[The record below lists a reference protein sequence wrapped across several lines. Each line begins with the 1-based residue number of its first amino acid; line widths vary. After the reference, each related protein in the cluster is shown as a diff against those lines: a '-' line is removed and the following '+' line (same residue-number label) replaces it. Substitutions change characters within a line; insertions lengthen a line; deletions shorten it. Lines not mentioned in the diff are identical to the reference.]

1 MTRLQKYIPR
11 ILLATC
17 GFWFGSCSLFDYHPY
32 DGKVSGTTNI
42 NTINISRIESECT
55 GKDTIKFAV
64 ISDTQR
70 WYDETQIL
78 VDTINKRTD
87 IDFVIHCGD
96 LTDFGATR
104 EFEWQRD
111 ILQKLQCPYVTL
123 IGNHDCL
130 ATGME
135 TFKKIFGEP
144 NFSFNANFIHF
155 VCLNTNAM
163 DADNGINIPDF
174 GFLQNDLLTTNAE
187 QTPLT
192 IMAMHAAPGS
202 EQFNNGSTP
211 LLGYFAQ
218 QYPHTLLALNGH
230 GHHTGV
236 TFPLGKN
243 GIPFYECGAANHMN
257 YLIFTVTRQG
267 YVYEAHSM

>member
-1 MTRLQKYIPR
+1 MSVRHPHWQPRLPGY
-11 ILLATC
+11 
-17 GFWFGSCSLFDYHPY
+17 G
-32 DGKVSGTTNI
+32 DGH
-42 NTINISRIESECT
+42 
-55 GKDTIKFAV
+55 F
-64 ISDTQR
+64 Q
-70 WYDETQIL
+70 
-78 VDTINKRTD
+78 
-87 IDFVIHCGD
+87 
-96 LTDFGATR
+96 
-104 EFEWQRD
+104 
-111 ILQKLQCPYVTL
+111 
-123 IGNHDCL
+123 
-130 ATGME
+130 
-135 TFKKIFGEP
+135 KIFGEP

-236 TFPLGKN
+236 TFPLGKTGFHFMN
-243 GIPFYECGAANHMN
+243 AA
-257 YLIFTVTRQG
+257 LPTT
-267 YVYEAHSM
+267 